1 MVARVAL
8 GPSGEDRGA
17 EREKFAKAA
26 AECACTNFRKA
37 SRAVTQY
44 FDDALQPSGLRATQ
58 LIVLLE
64 VAVAGSATVPRL
76 ARRLV
81 MDPSTVTRNLKPLAK
96 RGWLECVASGN
107 RAQGFRLTHEGHA
120 VLERAVPLWERAQ
133 SRFVEKVGA
142 DCWRSLLEALAI
154 AVDAARSAHH

>member
-1 MVARVAL
+1 MVARVAHRA
-8 GPSGEDRGA
+8 PGEERSA
-17 EREKFAKAA
+17 EVDKFSKAA

-58 LIVLLE
+58 LVVLLE
-64 VAVAGSATVPRL
+64 VAVAESATVPRL

-96 RGWLECVASGN
+96 RGWLECTSSGS
-107 RAQGFRLTHEGHA
+107 RAMVFKLTSEGRA
-120 VLERAVPLWERAQ
+120 VLSRAVPLWERAQ
-133 SRFVEKVGA
+133 GQVVEKIGA
-142 DCWRSLLEALAI
+142 DSWQSLLGALGA
-154 AVDAARSAHH
+154 AVDAARTAHH